1 MSTFFNLK
9 KAFFLNANTQ
19 KRIHKYKNAQ
29 AINQGVRGAEPPDA
43 GKFFKET
50 VHIVYSKFPIFGGSG
65 GKNFG
70 NFFIFTIKSFRWN
83 FAFVLNFS

>member
-9 KAFFLNANTQ
+9 KAFFEREHTKKNP
-19 KRIHKYKNAQ
+19 KIHKCTSYKP
-29 AINQGVRGAEPPDA
+29 GGSGGGAPRRW
-43 GKFFKET
+43 KIFKET
-50 VHIVYSKFPIFGGSG
+50 VHIMYSKFPIFGGSG
-65 GKNFG
+65 GKIFG